1 MRKAR
6 YNIYSK
12 VHKNLRT
19 RLLDTGLKIQT
30 TDFSKPENAKRTL
43 INLKEAIG
51 SFEIH
56 LKEDAFIFHSIASA
70 APYII
75 AMFEKENTKNRQMS
89 VAITKKTERFELLRT
104 RTERINFGT
113 DLQAVFFEFTASVLH
128 NMNKEET
135 IINELLWTNYTD
147 NELAEMEEEIVKR
160 LAPATAGFRA
170 MEELNSM
177 TNIEIIKWI
186 SQLFETATPLI
197 AGKLMRMARSII
209 PPERWDLISNHF
221 SSKAAA

>member
-1 MRKAR
+1 MRTAR

-12 VHKNLRT
+12 VHKSLRT
-19 RLLDTGLKIQT
+19 RLLDTGLKIQI
-30 TDFSKPENAKRTL
+30 TDFSKPGTAKETL
-43 INLKEAIG
+43 MILKETIS

-56 LKEDAFIFHSIASA
+56 LKEDAFIFHSIASS
-70 APYII
+70 APYIV
-75 AMFEKENTKNRQMS
+75 AMLEKENTKNRKMS
-89 VAITKKTERFELLRT
+89 VVIAEKTERYELLRT

-113 DLQAVFFEFTASVLH
+113 DLQAVFFEFAAAVLH
-128 NMNKEET
+128 NMNREET

-160 LAPATAGFRA
+160 LAPATIGFQS
-170 MEELNSM
+170 MEELNTM
-177 TNIEIIKWI
+177 TNIEIVKWI
-186 SQLFETATPLI
+186 SRLFETATPLI

-209 PPERWDLISNHF
+209 PPERWDVISNNF